1 MRSRVKAANEIVSSW
16 KSRMH
21 AAARVP
27 ARKYFHSI
35 DRATITIRKDRSNNS
50 RAIQTLSLS
59 LASELFCRPSAC
71 STVVCLRKRVN
82 GKVNDGEVLINGST
96 MGVEFA
102 GFGEARFFQFPP
114 FFLCAIIP
122 ENRWKIAIFCAFINS
137 FPKRGARCNLV
148 KEKSTNR

>member
-35 DRATITIRKDRSNNS
+35 DRGTITIRKDRSNNS

-59 LASELFCRPSAC
+59 LSLSCKRAPFCRPSAC

-102 GFGEARFFQFPP
+102 GFGEARFFQSLSPCSF
-114 FFLCAIIP
+114 ARIIIA
-122 ENRWKIAIFCAFINS
+122 ENRWKIFCKLLS
-137 FPKRGARCNLV
+137 KTRGLL
-148 KEKSTNR
+148 